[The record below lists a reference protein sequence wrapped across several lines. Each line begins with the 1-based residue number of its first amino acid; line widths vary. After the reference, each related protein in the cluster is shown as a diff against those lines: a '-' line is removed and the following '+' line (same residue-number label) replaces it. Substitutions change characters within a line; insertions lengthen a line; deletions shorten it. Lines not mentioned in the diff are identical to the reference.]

1 MHWGSVGASARRRGA
16 GGALAVVA
24 LSLGLVACVPPPSTN
39 PVVMAVAGDI
49 ACKPGSAVTTTACQ
63 QANTASLIAQDS
75 SVGVVQTLGD
85 NQYENGLLTEFQA
98 SYDKSW
104 GAFKTRTH
112 PAVGNHEYQ
121 STAAPDGEGY
131 YAYFGTAAHGP
142 SGYYSYDVG
151 AWHVV
156 VLNDANCTKV
166 ACTSGSAQEKWL
178 RADLAATR
186 QPCIAAVGHEPRY
199 SSGPLGARDHGA
211 AVVPMYQDLLD
222 AHADLLL
229 SGDDH
234 DYERFGP
241 QDNASHADA
250 NGIVQLVVGTG
261 GKSTTGLSATRLPN
275 SIVGNG
281 RVFGVLELTLG
292 NGTYSGTFV
301 PDRAAGYTFTDSF
314 SGKCH

>member
-1 MHWGSVGASARRRGA
+1 MLWGSARRRGVT
-16 GGALAVVA
+16 GVFVVVVLA
-24 LSLGLVACVPPPSTN
+24 LGLVACVPPPSTN

-63 QANTASLIAQDS
+63 QANTAALITHDS
-75 SVGVVQTLGD
+75 GIGVVQTLGD
-85 NQYENGLLTEFQA
+85 NQYENGLLTEFQG

-104 GAFKTRTH
+104 GAFKAKTH

-121 STAAPDGEGY
+121 STSAPNGEGY
-131 YAYFGTAAHGP
+131 YAYFGASAHGP

-151 AWHVV
+151 AWHVA
-156 VLNDANCTKV
+156 VLNTNCGKV

-178 RADLAATR
+178 RADLAATTK
-186 QPCIAAVGHEPRY
+186 PCIAGVAHSPRY
-199 SSGPLGARDHGA
+199 SSGPLGSDTTWLPLYA
-211 AVVPMYQDLLD
+211 DLLN
-222 AHADLLL
+222 AHTDLLL

-241 QDNASHADA
+241 QDNASHATA
-250 NGIVQLVVGTG
+250 SGIVQLVVGTG

-275 SIVGNG
+275 SVTGNG
-281 RVFGVLELTLG
+281 RVFGVLKLTLG
-292 NGTYSGTFV
+292 DGTYSGSFV

-314 SGKCH
+314 SGTCH

>member
-1 MHWGSVGASARRRGA
+1 MVRDVLRACARRRSATGA
-16 GGALAVVA
+16 VAVVVLA
-24 LSLGLVACVPPPSTN
+24 LGLVACVPPSSTN

-63 QANTASLIAQDS
+63 QANTAALIAHDS

-85 NQYENGLLTEFQA
+85 NQYENGLLTEFQS
-98 SYDKSW
+98 SYAQSW
-104 GAFKTRTH
+104 GGFKAKTH

-121 STAAPDGEGY
+121 SQSAPNGEGY
-131 YAYFGTAAHGP
+131 YAYFGASAHGP

-151 AWHVV
+151 AWHIT
-156 VLNDANCTKV
+156 VLNTNCDKV
-166 ACTSGSAQEKWL
+166 ACTTGSAQEKWL
-178 RADLAATR
+178 RADLAATTK
-186 QPCIAAVGHEPRY
+186 PCIAAVSHEPRY
-199 SSGPLGARDHGA
+199 SSGPLGARDNGT
-211 AVVPMYQDLLD
+211 AVVSLYADLLN
-222 AHADLLL
+222 AHTDLLL

-241 QDNASHADA
+241 QDDASHATA

-261 GKSTTGLSATRLPN
+261 GKSTTGLTASRLPN
-275 SIVGNG
+275 SIIGNG
-281 RVFGVLELTLG
+281 RVFGVLKLTLG

-314 SGKCH
+314 SGRCH